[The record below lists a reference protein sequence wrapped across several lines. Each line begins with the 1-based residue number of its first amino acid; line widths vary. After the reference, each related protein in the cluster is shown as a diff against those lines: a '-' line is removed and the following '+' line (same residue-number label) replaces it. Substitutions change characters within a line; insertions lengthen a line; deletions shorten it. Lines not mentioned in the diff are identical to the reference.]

1 MKKIYVQ
8 PSLVITKIHTQ
19 SMIATSL
26 LHKDGGSSETFEQND
41 FTGTTDE
48 TGGNLSRYNVWGDED
63 EDY

>member
-48 TGGNLSRYNVWGDED
+48 TGGNLSRHSIWDED